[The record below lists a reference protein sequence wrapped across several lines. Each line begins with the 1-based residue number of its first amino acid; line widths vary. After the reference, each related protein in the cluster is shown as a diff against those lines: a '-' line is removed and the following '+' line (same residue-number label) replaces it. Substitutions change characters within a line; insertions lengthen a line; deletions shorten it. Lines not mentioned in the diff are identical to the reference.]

1 MAFLELPV
9 TDGTNYERLFA
20 RNPAVYAAW
29 QQLNGAIKESI
40 DLRLYEVATVAAAG
54 QLRSSYCSLAH
65 GKVLYEQFGIAPG
78 DPLDDADQAV
88 QHLARKIVVDATAVT
103 QADIDELRSNG
114 LGDDEIFGV
123 VLAATARCF
132 FAKTL
137 DALCV
142 QPDASFRELPAEV
155 REPLTVGRP
164 ISDG

>member
-1 MAFLELPV
+1 MAYFELPS
-9 TDGTNYERLFA
+9 TEGTNFERLFQ

-29 QQLNGAIKESI
+29 QQLNGAIKDSV

-65 GKVLYEQFGIAPG
+65 GKVLLEQFGIAPG
-78 DPLDDADQAV
+78 DTLGESDQAV
-88 QHLARKIVVDATAVT
+88 QRLARKIVQDATAVT
-103 QADIDELRSNG
+103 QDDIDELRGHG
-114 LGDDEIFGV
+114 LSDDEIFGV
-123 VLAATARCF
+123 VLAAAARCF

-155 REPLTVGRP
+155 RDPLTVGRP
-164 ISDG
+164 ISD